1 MKKLLLIFTLEL
13 LTLTIGYSQNYEIT
27 NFYASKGGTLPQKI
41 IKSITIDKKN
51 QVWFNCIGKEKA
63 SKETIEKYGFLEY
76 TWSNFAKYDGENW
89 QSFGSWNTPLK
100 FKTEYNTLKIDSNGV
115 YYFINNEE
123 ISIVKENVW
132 TTIKAPYYL
141 QDICFDK
148 KGVLWAIHPYEK
160 AFKYQNGEWLKITK
174 FNSDIISNDHRLIYS
189 DLNGDIWLESYEGIS
204 IFNGKEWKIIKQEE
218 IPIDFRLPVAINFE
232 KSNRTNN
239 SQITWFISKYSLVRY
254 KENKWTSIK
263 PIVYFEVEKKQL
275 ENKYNKIYKEIVE
288 KRNLINKK
296 EVYGKIE
303 NNNISLKINA
313 FDQDSIDNKEK
324 QAWMNKNKIRELTIE
339 NPNTCIA
346 IDSKG
351 FKWIGTNGSGLLK
364 YDGYEWKLFNKLNNG
379 LINDTILSITID
391 KDDKIWV
398 GTINGVS
405 LLTPKKVISDT
416 KAVSDNLQKDSKN
429 DVIFDNN
436 TPKIFP
442 NLKIKNL
449 KVLDNNQVLEA
460 NEKLQISFLIKNE
473 GKGLA
478 NEIVTKISNPNSIN
492 GIEFKNPSIVSNLKA
507 FDSVKVI
514 TTIFGNI
521 NLKNANAKI
530 LFSFDEKNG
539 FPPDP
544 IEVTIATKEFTKPN
558 IKIVDYAFSSEQGTI
573 KQGVPINLK
582 TIIQNTG
589 QGDAND
595 ISIKFKWPSIN
606 VATISESNFTISELK
621 AGESKE
627 INFEFIVNKLYN
639 STTVPIKIELDEK
652 YHKFFENKEVFTT
665 LNSTSNI
672 TSIKVESNYQEKKI
686 EINEVSLTSDVDKN
700 IPKTNLLFPNKYAL
714 IIGNEDYSSRQPGLN
729 TESNVE
735 FAVND
740 AKSFKEYAVNVLGIP
755 KENCFL
761 ILNGTTG
768 EMTQKINVIT
778 QLLTKLGDKGEFI
791 FYYAGHGFPDEVT
804 KTPYLI
810 PVDVSATNL
819 QSAIK
824 VTDLYQK
831 LIDTKAKRI
840 TVLLDACF
848 TGGGRD
854 QGLLAV
860 RGVKIVPKT
869 SFLNGN
875 MAVFTATNNEQSA
888 LPYKE
893 KQHGMFTYYLLK
905 KLQETNG
912 NISYLEMQNYIK
924 EKVSIQSLK
933 VNSKSQDPQINV
945 SPEVLNEWEN
955 WRFN

>member
-1 MKKLLLIFTLEL
+1 M
-13 LTLTIGYSQNYEIT
+13 
-27 NFYASKGGTLPQKI
+27 
-41 IKSITIDKKN
+41 
-51 QVWFNCIGKEKA
+51 
-63 SKETIEKYGFLEY
+63 
-76 TWSNFAKYDGENW
+76 
-89 QSFGSWNTPLK
+89 
-100 FKTEYNTLKIDSNGV
+100 
-115 YYFINNEE
+115 
-123 ISIVKENVW
+123 
-132 TTIKAPYYL
+132 
-141 QDICFDK
+141 
-148 KGVLWAIHPYEK
+148 
-160 AFKYQNGEWLKITK
+160 
-174 FNSDIISNDHRLIYS
+174 
-189 DLNGDIWLESYEGIS
+189 
-204 IFNGKEWKIIKQEE
+204 
-218 IPIDFRLPVAINFE
+218 
-232 KSNRTNN
+232 
-239 SQITWFISKYSLVRY
+239 
-254 KENKWTSIK
+254 
-263 PIVYFEVEKKQL
+263 
-275 ENKYNKIYKEIVE
+275 
-288 KRNLINKK
+288 
-296 EVYGKIE
+296 
-303 NNNISLKINA
+303 
-313 FDQDSIDNKEK
+313 
-324 QAWMNKNKIRELTIE
+324 
-339 NPNTCIA
+339 
-346 IDSKG
+346 
-351 FKWIGTNGSGLLK
+351 
-364 YDGYEWKLFNKLNNG
+364 
-379 LINDTILSITID
+379 
-391 KDDKIWV
+391 
-398 GTINGVS
+398 
-405 LLTPKKVISDT
+405 
-416 KAVSDNLQKDSKN
+416 
-429 DVIFDNN
+429 
-436 TPKIFP
+436 
-442 NLKIKNL
+442 
-449 KVLDNNQVLEA
+449 
-460 NEKLQISFLIKNE
+460 
-473 GKGLA
+473 
-478 NEIVTKISNPNSIN
+478 
-492 GIEFKNPSIVSNLKA
+492 
-507 FDSVKVI
+507 
-514 TTIFGNI
+514 
-521 NLKNANAKI
+521 
-530 LFSFDEKNG
+530 
-539 FPPDP
+539 
-544 IEVTIATKEFTKPN
+544 
-558 IKIVDYAFSSEQGTI
+558 
-573 KQGVPINLK
+573 
-582 TIIQNTG
+582 
-589 QGDAND
+589 
-595 ISIKFKWPSIN
+595 
-606 VATISESNFTISELK
+606 
-621 AGESKE
+621 
-627 INFEFIVNKLYN
+627 
-639 STTVPIKIELDEK
+639 
-652 YHKFFENKEVFTT
+652 FTT